1 MKRIVLIALLV
12 LLALALAGCRGGRQA
27 AEEAVPTAAPETA
40 ATAVPETAATAAPE
54 AAQAVVTAQPAVETP
69 AGETEEGDALANE
82 SSVQL
87 LAVNVGKGDALILR
101 VGEYLCLID
110 TGKPWAMGRVAR
122 ALEVMSAG
130 GAPRLDAVFI
140 THTDDDHT
148 GGLDWLTGGG
158 GGMPQVDVGN
168 WCASAMYTGVKP
180 EKHPVAKAAAAMGA
194 EARWLERGDEIPLGN
209 TGAVLK
215 VLAPA
220 SLFNDKDD
228 NNSLVMLLESPE
240 GNMLFTGDME
250 LPEEAELL
258 GFGDDLSCAV
268 LKVPN
273 HGDDDTTSAAL
284 ARAAGAQLALISTD
298 SQEKPGTPDPG
309 VVSRLEA
316 AGSRVVVTQDSDL
329 GLLVTLSG
337 GIASVRDVP
346 FGAPPVSGV
355 YVAEV
360 DVSDDRI
367 VLGSSA
373 AEAIDLAGCYLYSER
388 GNELYAFPSQG
399 AVLEPGGYLTVGTN
413 STDGDFDLLWDDKKV
428 VNRKKTDVFY
438 LYDSWGRLIDRRD
451 NGL

>member
-1 MKRIVLIALLV
+1 MKRAVMIALLA
-12 LLALALAGCRGGRQA
+12 LLALALAGCGGGRRA
-27 AEEAVPTAAPETA
+27 ADEAVPTAVPEA
-40 ATAVPETAATAAPE
+40 AVTAVPEEAG
-54 AAQAVVTAQPAVETP
+54 AAQAVETDQP
-69 AGETEEGDALANE
+69 AGEVPASDAEGVDALTGDAA
-82 SSVQL
+82 VQL
-87 LAVNVGKGDALILR
+87 LAVNVGKGDALVLR

-110 TGKPWAMGRVAR
+110 TGKPWALGRVSQ
-122 ALEVMSAG
+122 ALELMSAG
-130 GAPRLDAVFI
+130 GEPRLDAVFI

-148 GGLDWLTGGG
+148 GGLTWLAGGG
-158 GGMPQVDVGN
+158 GEMPQIGVEN
-168 WCASAMYTGVKP
+168 WCASAMYTGVKA
-180 EKHPVAKAAAAMGA
+180 EKHPVAKAAAAVGA
-194 EARWLERGDEIPLGN
+194 EVRWLRRGDEIPLGD

-220 SLFNDKDD
+220 SLYKDKDD
-228 NNSLVMLLESPE
+228 NNSLVMLLESAE
-240 GNMLFTGDME
+240 GRMLFTGDME

-258 GFGDDLSCAV
+258 GYGDDLSCAV

-273 HGDDDTTSAAL
+273 HGDDDTTSEAL

-316 AGSRVVVTQDSDL
+316 AGSRVVVTQDSSL

-337 GIASVRDVP
+337 GVASVQDVP
-346 FGAPPVSGV
+346 FGAPAVSGV
-355 YVAEV
+355 YIAEV
-360 DVSDDRI
+360 DASDDRI

-373 AEAIDLAGCYLYSER
+373 AEAVDLAGCYLCSDR

-399 AVLEPGGYLTVGTN
+399 AVLEPGAYLAVGTN

-428 VNRKKTDVFY
+428 VNKKKTDVFS
-438 LYDSWGRLIDRRD
+438 LYDSWGRLLDRRD